1 MNKRL
6 QDVLFTEILNRYNR
20 YFISL
25 IRLKFQEAEEVK
37 DIYQNF
43 SIFLYDKIGKLYPLS
58 PDLFDT
64 KSWLRTIVSNFCISE
79 LRKKNAI
86 RQPLLI
92 PEAKTEFIR
101 TNYSD
106 NLDDTSGL
114 YDFNKK
120 KSVDDGIAILFKL
133 LTKREVLILKMK
145 YYYNKPSVFIS
156 SKMNETHVDVLISR
170 IKEKIKKKSGVK
182 DINQFIKTFNIKI

>member
-1 MNKRL
+1 MNKSL
-6 QDVLFTEILNRYNR
+6 QDVVFTEILNRYNR

-25 IRLKFQEAEEVK
+25 IRLKFQEPEEVK

-43 SIFLYDKIGKLYPLS
+43 SIFLYDKIGILYPLS

-106 NLDDTSGL
+106 NQDDTSGL

-120 KSVDDGIAILFKL
+120 TSVDDGIDILFKL

-170 IKEKIKKKSGVK
+170 IKEKLKRKSGVK

>member
-1 MNKRL
+1 
-6 QDVLFTEILNRYNR
+6 
-20 YFISL
+20 
-25 IRLKFQEAEEVK
+25 
-37 DIYQNF
+37 
-43 SIFLYDKIGKLYPLS
+43 
-58 PDLFDT
+58 
-64 KSWLRTIVSNFCISE
+64 LRTILSNFCISE

-120 KSVDDGIAILFKL
+120 TSVDDGIDILFKL

-145 YYYNKPSVFIS
+145 YYYNKPSLFIS

-170 IKEKIKKKSGVK
+170 IKEKIKRKSGVK
-182 DINQFIKTFNIKI
+182 DINQFIKTFNINI

>member
-37 DIYQNF
+37 DVYQNF
-43 SIFLYDKIGKLYPLS
+43 SIFLYDKISKFYPLS

-64 KSWLRTIVSNFCISE
+64 KSWLRTMVSNFCISE

-120 KSVDDGIAILFKL
+120 KTVDDGIAILFKL

-170 IKEKIKKKSGVK
+170 IKEKIKKKSRVK
-182 DINQFIKTFNIKI
+182 DINQFIKTFNINI

>member
-6 QDVLFTEILNRYNR
+6 LDVVFTEILNRYNR

-37 DIYQNF
+37 DVYQNF
-43 SIFLYDKIGKLYPLS
+43 SIFLYDKISKFYPLS

-79 LRKKNAI
+79 LRKRNAI

-114 YDFNKK
+114 YDFKKK
-120 KSVDDGIAILFKL
+120 KSVDDGIVILFKL

-145 YYYNKPSVFIS
+145 YYYNKPSGFIS

-170 IKEKIKKKSGVK
+170 IKEKIKRKSGVK

>member
-6 QDVLFTEILNRYNR
+6 QDVVFTEILNRYNR

-37 DIYQNF
+37 DVYQNF
-43 SIFLYDKIGKLYPLS
+43 SIFLYEKIGKYYPLS

-86 RQPLLI
+86 RQPHFI

-114 YDFNKK
+114 YDFKKK
-120 KSVDDGIAILFKL
+120 KSVDDGIALLFKL

-170 IKEKIKKKSGVK
+170 IKEKLKKKSGVK
-182 DINQFIKTFNIKI
+182 DINQFIKSYNIKI

>member
-37 DIYQNF
+37 DVYQNF
-43 SIFLYDKIGKLYPLS
+43 SIFLYDKISKFYPLS

-79 LRKKNAI
+79 LRKRNAI

-114 YDFNKK
+114 YDFKKK
-120 KSVDDGIAILFKL
+120 KSVDDGIVILFKL

-145 YYYNKPSVFIS
+145 YYYNKPSGFIS

-170 IKEKIKKKSGVK
+170 IKEKIKRKSGVK
-182 DINQFIKTFNIKI
+182 DINQFIKSFNIKI

>member
-6 QDVLFTEILNRYNR
+6 LDVVFTEILNRYNR

-37 DIYQNF
+37 DVYQNF
-43 SIFLYDKIGKLYPLS
+43 SIFLYDKISKFYPLS

-79 LRKKNAI
+79 LRKRNAI

-114 YDFNKK
+114 YDFKKK

-170 IKEKIKKKSGVK
+170 IKEKIKRKSGVK

>member
-25 IRLKFQEAEEVK
+25 IRLKFQEPEEVK
-37 DIYQNF
+37 DVYQNL
-43 SIFLYDKIGKLYPLS
+43 SIFLYDKIGKLYHLS

-79 LRKKNAI
+79 LRKRNAI
-86 RQPLLI
+86 RQPLLV

-170 IKEKIKKKSGVK
+170 IKEKLKRKSGVK

>member
-6 QDVLFTEILNRYNR
+6 LDVVFTEILNRYNR

-37 DIYQNF
+37 DVYQNF
-43 SIFLYDKIGKLYPLS
+43 SIFLYDKISKFYPLS

-79 LRKKNAI
+79 LRKRNAI

-114 YDFNKK
+114 YDFKKK
-120 KSVDDGIAILFKL
+120 KSVDDGIVILFKL

-170 IKEKIKKKSGVK
+170 IKEKIKRKSGVK

>member
-1 MNKRL
+1 
-6 QDVLFTEILNRYNR
+6 VFTEILNRYNR

-25 IRLKFQEAEEVK
+25 IRLKFQEPEEVK

-43 SIFLYDKIGKLYPLS
+43 SIFLYDKIGKHYPLS

-86 RQPLLI
+86 RQTLLI

-145 YYYNKPSVFIS
+145 YYYNKPSGFIS

-170 IKEKIKKKSGVK
+170 IKEKIKRKSGVK

>member
-6 QDVLFTEILNRYNR
+6 QDVVFTEILNRYNR

-25 IRLKFQEAEEVK
+25 IRLKFQEPEEVK
-37 DIYQNF
+37 DVYQNF

-64 KSWLRTIVSNFCISE
+64 KSWLRTMVSNFCISE

-170 IKEKIKKKSGVK
+170 IKEKIKRKSGVK
-182 DINQFIKTFNIKI
+182 DIN